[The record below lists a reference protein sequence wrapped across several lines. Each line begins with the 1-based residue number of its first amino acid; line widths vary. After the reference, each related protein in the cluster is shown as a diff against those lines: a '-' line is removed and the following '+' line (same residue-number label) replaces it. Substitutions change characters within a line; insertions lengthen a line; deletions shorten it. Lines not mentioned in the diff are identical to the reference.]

1 MSLTERPHR
10 QKTVPEL
17 RKFGAVMSGAFA
29 LLGAIAAW
37 RGRAAGPYLL
47 GLAVL
52 FLLPALI
59 SPRLLAPVERVWMK
73 FAEAIGSVMTVVILT
88 LAFIVVFTPMG
99 IVLRLMGKDLLGLKP
114 DRRLQTYWTPVE
126 ADGPATRPDK
136 PF

>member
-1 MSLTERPHR
+1 MTERRHR
-10 QKTVPEL
+10 QKTVHEL
-17 RKFGAVMSGAFA
+17 RKFGFVMTGAFA
-29 LLGAIAAW
+29 LFGAVAAW

-59 SPRLLAPVERVWMK
+59 SPRVLAPVERAWMK
-73 FAEAIGSVMTVVILT
+73 LAEAIGSVMTVVILT

-99 IVLRLMGKDLLGLKP
+99 ILLRLLGKDLLGLKP
-114 DRRLQTYWTPVE
+114 DRKLPTYWTPVE